1 MRSWQHAQESL
12 REALGE
18 GTYDAWIKPL
28 RLAGTENGRVLLDAP
43 SKFYRDWVLK
53 NHLDALRKAFT
64 EDFEAA
70 PEVVVQVTNGAQGEL
85 FGEEEAVPSTAKP
98 ARARRRESSATVA
111 ARLANLV
118 PRYTFENFVVG
129 PSNQLAHAAAI
140 SIADRPGKAYN
151 PVFIYGSTGVGKT
164 HLVNAIGHAIFARNP
179 TAKVVYLSSE
189 AFVNELISSLRHK
202 SMDEFK
208 KRFRKVDVLIV
219 DDVQFL
225 AGRERTQEEF
235 FHTFN
240 TLHGE
245 RRQIVLTSD
254 KTPKDIPDLEE
265 RLRNR
270 FEWGLIADI
279 QAPDEETRLAIVQQK
294 AEAEGL
300 TLPREVAALIAD
312 RVSSNVRELE
322 GALTRLAAHA
332 SLGDAE
338 MTLEFAEAAL
348 QPLLQARRKEATAE
362 DVQNVV
368 CEHFGLTLTELKS
381 KRRTQNLVVP
391 RQIAMFLTRDL
402 VGLSYPV
409 IGEHFGGR
417 DHSTVIHACNVV
429 TERRNNDTSLQS
441 TIERLARLVTRRRN
455 A

>member
-1 MRSWQHAQESL
+1 
-12 REALGE
+12 
-18 GTYDAWIKPL
+18 
-28 RLAGTENGRVLLDAP
+28 
-43 SKFYRDWVLK
+43 
-53 NHLDALRKAFT
+53 
-64 EDFEAA
+64 
-70 PEVVVQVTNGAQGEL
+70 
-85 FGEEEAVPSTAKP
+85 
-98 ARARRRESSATVA
+98 
-111 ARLANLV
+111 
-118 PRYTFENFVVG
+118 
-129 PSNQLAHAAAI
+129 
-140 SIADRPGKAYN
+140 
-151 PVFIYGSTGVGKT
+151 
-164 HLVNAIGHAIFARNP
+164 VNAIGHAIFARNP
-179 TAKVVYLSSE
+179 AAKIVYLSSE

-240 TLHGE
+240 TLHE
-245 RRQIVLTSD
+245 TRRQIVLTSD

-279 QAPDEETRLAIVQQK
+279 QAPDEETRLAIVHQK

-300 TLPREVAALIAD
+300 SIAPDVAAFVAD
-312 RVSSNVRELE
+312 RVSNNVRELE

-332 SLGDAE
+332 SLGNAE
-338 MTLEFAEAAL
+338 VTLEFAEAAL
-348 QPLLQARRKEATAE
+348 QPFLQAQRKETTVE
-362 DVQNVV
+362 DVQSVV

-391 RQIAMFLTRDL
+391 RQIAMFLTRDI
-402 VGLSYPV
+402 VQLSYPV
-409 IGEHFGGR
+409 IGEQFGGR

-429 TERRNNDTSLQS
+429 TERQKADAALRG
-441 TIERLARLVTRRRN
+441 TIERLARSVTSRRS